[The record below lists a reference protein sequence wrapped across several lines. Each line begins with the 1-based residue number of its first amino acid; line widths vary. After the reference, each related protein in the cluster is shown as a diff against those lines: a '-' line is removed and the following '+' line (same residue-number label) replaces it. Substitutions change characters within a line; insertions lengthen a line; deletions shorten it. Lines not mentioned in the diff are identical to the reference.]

1 VGRVALGSNPALI
14 DHPALIEKW
23 KLVVSIRFGALAS
36 DQCAAAPRPLVNRGA
51 ESALSIEGDKAMTSV
66 THPTLHDTPIRID
79 AQGQRRE
86 SDSMGSI
93 DVPADRYWGAQTQRS
108 LVHFSIGDDRMPKRV
123 YHAYGYVKKA
133 AALVNAAAG
142 RLPEWKAEAI
152 VRAADEA
159 IAGKLDDHFPLY
171 VWQTGSGTQS
181 NMNVNE
187 VLSNRAI
194 QLLGGEIGSKAP
206 VHPNDDVNMGQS
218 SNDTFP
224 TAMHIAA
231 VLELEEHGL
240 PRAEALAAAIEA
252 KAKEWKDVVKT
263 GRTHLQD
270 AVPLTVG
277 QEWSG
282 YAQQLRDALARIR
295 ASESGLFEL
304 AAGGTA
310 VGTGLNAPAGFSRE
324 IAARIAELT
333 GRPFVTAPNKFAAEG
348 SLDAMVAAMAALRG
362 LAVALM
368 KLANDMRWL
377 ASGPRCGLGELLLP
391 ENEPGSSIMPGK
403 VNPTQCEAMVMVCI
417 QVIGEDNAVA
427 FAGSQGN
434 FELNA
439 MRPIIINNVLHTAR
453 ILGDACEKFRQF
465 SVEGTRLNRE
475 RIDEMVDRSLMLVTA
490 LSPVIGYDKASAI
503 AHKANDEGLTLKEAA
518 LKSGSIDAKR
528 FDEIVDPAK
537 MVGHGVAGA

>member
-1 VGRVALGSNPALI
+1 MNSQE
-14 DHPALIEKW
+14 HPI
-23 KLVVSIRFGALAS
+23 
-36 DQCAAAPRPLVNRGA
+36 
-51 ESALSIEGDKAMTSV
+51 
-66 THPTLHDTPIRID
+66 LHDLPIGID
-79 AQGQRRE
+79 AAGQRRE

-108 LVHFSIGDDRMPKRV
+108 LVHFAIGDDRMPKRV

-133 AALVNAAAG
+133 AALVNEAAG
-142 RLPEWKAEAI
+142 RLPRWKAAAI
-152 VRAADEA
+152 GRAADEA
-159 IAGKLDDHFPLY
+159 IAGKLDEHFPLY

-194 QLLGGEIGSKAP
+194 QLLGGKIGSKSP

-224 TAMHIAA
+224 TAMHIAT
-231 VLELEEHGL
+231 VLELEQHLLPYAEGL
-240 PRAEALAAAIEA
+240 TAAIEA
-252 KAKEWKDVVKT
+252 KSSEWSDIVKI

-282 YAQQLRDALARIR
+282 YAHQLRDALARIR
-295 ASESGLFEL
+295 ASEAGLLEL

-310 VGTGLNAPAGFSRE
+310 VGTGLNAPANFSRE
-324 IAARIAELT
+324 IASKIAELT
-333 GRPFVTAPNKFAAEG
+333 GFPFVTASNKFAAQG
-348 SLDAMVAAMAALRG
+348 SLDAMVAVMAALRG

-368 KLANDMRWL
+368 KIANDMRWL
-377 ASGPRCGLGELLLP
+377 ASGPRCGLGELILP

-403 VNPTQCEAMVMVCI
+403 VNPTQEEAMVMVCI

-427 FAGSQGN
+427 VAGSQGN

-439 MRPIIINNVLHTAR
+439 MRPIIINNVLHSAG
-453 ILGDACEKFRQF
+453 ILGDASDKLRRF
-465 SVEGTRLNRE
+465 SVEGTRLNRA
-475 RIDEMVDRSLMLVTA
+475 RIDEMLGRSLMLVTA

-518 LKSGSIDAKR
+518 LNSGYIDEKR
-528 FDEIVDPAK
+528 FDEIVDPKK
-537 MVGHGVAGA
+537 MVGHGFAGS